1 MPSEDNKNKK
11 IKNLFFKTGDISVSL
26 AKKVEK
32 KTENI
37 AKASFNF
44 VKLKLSK
51 SAIIAAV
58 SLMSALNP
66 VLLNN
71 MNNYENSH
79 EIINPITINVKSPE
93 KNPIKNYEKKIM
105 LKKAEKI
112 SKNIQALGHVSSFTT
127 PTGIYDIIKVTRQIS
142 KKIDVPWEIIFS
154 QFAAE
159 SKYFTSYNA
168 IHRNNLAGLGPDYSY
183 KNLEEFGQA
192 FVKTI
197 KTNFP
202 EAIGANSVMEY
213 TAGLFSKFKYCTWPP
228 EFATSNGYAKLI
240 KGVNEV
246 IFSKSINSNSN
257 MELQKQDNVLLAKA
271 NNVTILHKSKDRIG

>member
-11 IKNLFFKTGDISVSL
+11 IKRLFFKTSDVSVSL
-26 AKKVEK
+26 AKKVGK

-37 AKASFNF
+37 AKASFDF

-51 SAIIAAV
+51 PAIIAAV

-71 MNNYENSH
+71 MNNNNVNRH
-79 EIINPITINVKSPE
+79 EIVNPITINVKAPE
-93 KNPIKNYEKKIM
+93 KNAIKNYEKKIM
-105 LKKAEKI
+105 LRKAEKI
-112 SKNIQALGHVSSFTT
+112 SKNIQSLGHVSSLTT

-202 EAIGANSVMEY
+202 ESIGANSVIEY
-213 TAGLFSKFKYCTWPP
+213 TEGLFSKFKYCTWPP

-246 IFSKSINSNSN
+246 IFNKSINSDSN
-257 MELQKQDNVLLAKA
+257 KELQKQGDVLLAKA
-271 NNVTILHKSKDRIG
+271 NNVTILHKSKDIG